1 MTDKQT
7 YWLADQTGKKALV
20 TGAAERD
27 RWVPLGWVEA
37 DEPAAG
43 EFVYARHDG
52 IEQPAEFPASA
63 FREVWEPRG
72 WVAGPPPEPVS
83 PFNGDQLPAPASSP
97 TPQPEKAP
105 KSTTSSTAAGGST
118 KEN

>member
-27 RWVPLGWVEA
+27 RWVPLGWAEA
-37 DEPAAG
+37 DEPTG
-43 EFVYARHDG
+43 TEFVYARMEG
-52 IEQPAEFPASA
+52 VEQPAEFPASA
-63 FREVWEPRG
+63 FKEIWEPRG

-83 PFNGDQLPAPASSP
+83 PFNGDQPAPVTAP
-97 TPQPEKAP
+97 EPEKSA
-105 KSTTSSTAAGGST
+105 KSTTSTAAGGST
-118 KEN
+118 KEK